1 MLNNFFQPVIII
13 SILAS
18 TIRIATPVLL
28 AALGELVTEKAGIL
42 NLGVEGMM
50 LTGAFAGF
58 FVTYQTGS
66 LWLGIAFGMLAGAAM
81 SLIMAFMAITLR
93 LNQTVIGLGIN
104 LLASGL
110 TFYWFRIT
118 FAIGGESTTPTV
130 DIFPSVKIPLLANI
144 PYLGDILFSQRL
156 LTYFALLMVPL
167 VWFFLYRTKYGMA
180 LRGIGENPGAVD
192 TKGISVKRYQYL
204 AVIFGGL
211 MAGLGGAF
219 LPLASSG
226 MFVSE
231 ITAGRGWL
239 AIVLVIAGNWI
250 PWRVMVASLIFAF
263 LGAFQLQAQGLG
275 VNIPFQ
281 YMLAL
286 PYVAAILAM
295 MSTRAKSIAP
305 AALGIPYSRE

>member
-1 MLNNFFQPVIII
+1 MLVNFLKSAILV
-13 SILAS
+13 SIFAS

-28 AALGELVTEKAGIL
+28 AALGELVAEKSGVL
-42 NLGVEGMM
+42 NMGVEGMM
-50 LTGAFAGF
+50 LAGAFMGF
-58 FVTYQTGS
+58 YATYLTGS
-66 LWLGIAFGMLAGAAM
+66 LWIGIAFGMLAGAVM
-81 SLIMAFMAITLR
+81 SLIMAIMGITLR

-110 TFYWFRIT
+110 TFYWFRVT
-118 FAIGGESTTPTV
+118 FAVGGESTTPTV
-130 DIFPSVKIPLLANI
+130 DIFPAIKIPLLTNV
-144 PYLGDILFSQRL
+144 PYLGEIFFSQRL
-156 LTYFALLMVPL
+156 LTYFALIMVAV

-180 LRGIGENPGAVD
+180 LRGIGESPSAID
-192 TKGISVKRYQYL
+192 TKGINVRKYQYM

-219 LPLASSG
+219 LPLASTG
-226 MFVSE
+226 FFVAD

-250 PWRVMVASLIFAF
+250 PLRVLVASLIFAF
-263 LGAFQLQAQGLG
+263 LGAFQLQAQAIG

-286 PYVAAILAM
+286 PYIAAIIAM
-295 MSTRAKSIAP
+295 MSARAKSIAP
-305 AALGIPYSRE
+305 AALGIPYARE